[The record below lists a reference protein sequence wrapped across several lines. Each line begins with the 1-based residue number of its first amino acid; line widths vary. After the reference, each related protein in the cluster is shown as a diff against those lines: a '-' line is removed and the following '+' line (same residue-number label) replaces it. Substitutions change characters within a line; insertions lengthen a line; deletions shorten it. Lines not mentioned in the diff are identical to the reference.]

1 MPQPSTLGAPTRR
14 PPLAFTLYDTLRREN
29 VELVPRD
36 EARVAIY
43 VCGPTVQ
50 DDAHVGHGRSGVAFD
65 VLNRWLRHSG
75 YDVLFVSNITDI
87 DDKIIARAQREGSAA
102 AVVAE
107 RYTRG
112 WNRSMDR
119 LGVLAPDV
127 QPRATGHILEIHE
140 LIAEMVERDLAYV
153 VDGSVL
159 FRVRNFPDYGR
170 LSGRR
175 LEDAL
180 QPDDAIEDLKEHPAD
195 FALWKAAKEGEPW
208 WSSPWGPGRP
218 GWHIECSAMAVR
230 HVGAGFDIHGGGV
243 DLVFPHHEN
252 EIAQHESVH
261 GAPFARYWMHNGMV
275 ELAAAKMSKSI
286 GNVVALADAIDRWG
300 PGPLRLWYAS
310 AGYRSPLGFE
320 EARVDEAAAA
330 HGRLTT
336 FLRNAEFA
344 VGATPDTASATSD
357 AGAPYERAFAS
368 ALDADLNTPGA
379 LAALFDLVAAG
390 NDLLGRA
397 EAGDEGATAD
407 LGALART
414 LETLADQVVGLH
426 LRATL
431 DADALVERRV
441 APLVEDL
448 IRRRAD
454 ARAARDF
461 AAADAIRDQLTAVGV
476 VVEDRPG
483 GARWHLDRLGE
494 HDRR

>member
-1 MPQPSTLGAPTRR
+1 M
-14 PPLAFTLYDTLRREN
+14 
-29 VELVPRD
+29 
-36 EARVAIY
+36 AIY

-50 DDAHVGHGRSGVAFD
+50 DDAHVGHGRYGIVFD

-75 YDVLFVSNITDI
+75 LDVMYVSNITDI
-87 DDKIIARAQREGSAA
+87 DDKIIARANREQ
-102 AVVAE
+102 VPYTVIAE

-140 LIAEMVERDLAYV
+140 LISELVERDLAYA

-159 FRVRNFPDYGR
+159 FRVRGFADYGR

-195 FALWKAAKEGEPW
+195 FALWKATKEGEPW
-208 WSSPWGPGRP
+208 WPSPWGPGRP

-230 HVGAGFDIHGGGV
+230 HVGPGFDIHGGGV

-252 EIAQHESVH
+252 EIAQHEAVH

-286 GNVVALADAIDRWG
+286 GNVVGLADAIDRWG

-320 EARVDEAAAA
+320 EARVDEAVAA
-330 HGRLTT
+330 HERLTT
-336 FLRNAEFA
+336 FLRNAERA
-344 VGATPDTASATSD
+344 APEASAD
-357 AGAPYERAFAS
+357 GAASAAAEPYERAFVA

-390 NDLLGRA
+390 NDLIPRA
-397 EAGDEGATAD
+397 EGGDGAAATD
-407 LGALART
+407 LAALART
-414 LETLADQVVGLH
+414 LETLADGVLGLH
-426 LRATL
+426 LRATVAASAVL
-431 DADALVERRV
+431 ERRV

-448 IRRRAD
+448 LQRRAE

-461 AAADAIRDQLTAVGV
+461 AAADAIRDQLAAVGV
-476 VVEDRPG
+476 VVEDRHG
-483 GARWHLDRLGE
+483 GARWHLDRLGQRTE
-494 HDRR
+494 Q